1 MRDKPHCGLRAD
13 FRTCFVHPWV
23 CNAPGAGD
31 RGKAA
36 PVQLQPCKQKPP
48 ASSRSV
54 HTEMPIHFQNQILH
68 EYTEQKWHF
77 LLSGQPPYLSPLVK
91 KQLEQAEEMERHRA
105 STLSAKAA
113 YQSSGAWLGPEQ
125 PWGSMSCK
133 DKQEKGHRRLLQ
145 AGQSSRLP
153 SRSSRLRD
161 SLGVLCQD
169 PSTEQCP
176 IKPRSHW
183 RKQSIFFK
191 MQFLDLASSAAWL
204 YTKTRLP
211 IFATLDKIFVFSTVK
226 TFLTFPCIPHS
237 YHSAEAVCENGK
249 CHRHSSSA
257 SLIFPVDLAIIAN
270 NTGRAQ

>member
-1 MRDKPHCGLRAD
+1 MPQELE
-13 FRTCFVHPWV
+13 TE
-23 CNAPGAGD
+23 
-31 RGKAA
+31 GKL
-36 PVQLQPCKQKPP
+36 PLCSSSLVNRNLQPPP
-48 ASSRSV
+48 GQCIQRCPFTFKTKFCINIQSKSG
-54 HTEMPIHFQNQILH
+54 IFC
-68 EYTEQKWHF
+68 F
-77 LLSGQPPYLSPLVK
+77 LGNLLISPLVK
-91 KQLEQAEEMERHRA
+91 KQFEQAEEMERHRS

-125 PWGSMSCK
+125 PWGRMSCK
-133 DKQEKGHRRLLQ
+133 DKQEKGHCRLLQ
-145 AGQSSRLP
+145 ACQSSRLP

-176 IKPRSHW
+176 TKPRSHW

-191 MQFLDLASSAAWL
+191 MQFLDLASSASWL

-211 IFATLDKIFVFSTVK
+211 IFATLGKIFVFSTVK